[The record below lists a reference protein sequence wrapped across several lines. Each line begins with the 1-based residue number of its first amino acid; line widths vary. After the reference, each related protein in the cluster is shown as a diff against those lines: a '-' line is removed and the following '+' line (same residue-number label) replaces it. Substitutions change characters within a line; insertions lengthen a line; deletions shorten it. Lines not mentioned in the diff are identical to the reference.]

1 MKRSGYEE
9 CYAAVKAART
19 AEPVDTRA
27 LEELRE
33 HFGWDLYIECL
44 NDVRNG
50 VQNQT
55 IFEKLVDIECDL
67 FYKYSSAN
75 KDEYA
80 KIKKAHQ
87 LVREALEMFAE
98 ATGCHL

>member
-9 CYAAVKAART
+9 CYAAVKAARL
-19 AEPVDTRA
+19 AEPIDTEA
-27 LEELRE
+27 LEDIKER
-33 HFGWDLYIECL
+33 FGNDLYIECL

-50 VQNQT
+50 IRNQT

-67 FYKYSSAN
+67 FYKYSSTSYGC
-75 KDEYA
+75 EE
-80 KIKKAHQ
+80 IKKSHQ
-87 LVREALEMFAE
+87 LVREALETFAK